1 MKTNEILARPAKI
14 LTPAQREFYFET
26 GYLLLP
32 GFISGEWLDRL
43 QSLTAELVE
52 ASRAVTKSDAKFVLE
67 AGHSAAS
74 PRLRRVTS
82 PVEHHP
88 TYWEFASSSPVTD
101 VAEDLLGPGVK
112 FHHSKLNFKAEG
124 GGVAVQWHQDFP
136 FMPHTNSSVLTIG
149 VYLADVDDS
158 MAPMAVVPG
167 SHRGELFPLYNDKAQ
182 WVGAIQ
188 PYDLRR
194 AGIDRAVPLL
204 GKAGS
209 VTVHNARVVHGSTD
223 NKSDRARPLLLNM
236 FSSADAVPISDNTIP
251 SRYHGCLVR
260 GQWPKWVELEPG
272 PVMVPPDSTT
282 RIGGIFAA
290 QQYASPDR
298 S

>member
-14 LTPAQREFYFET
+14 LTPAQREFYVDT

-43 QSLTAELVE
+43 QSLTTELVE

-124 GGVAVQWHQDFP
+124 GGVAVQWHHDFSLTT
-136 FMPHTNSSVLTIG
+136 HTNS
-149 VYLADVDDS
+149 
-158 MAPMAVVPG
+158 
-167 SHRGELFPLYNDKAQ
+167 
-182 WVGAIQ
+182 
-188 PYDLRR
+188 
-194 AGIDRAVPLL
+194 
-204 GKAGS
+204 
-209 VTVHNARVVHGSTD
+209 
-223 NKSDRARPLLLNM
+223 
-236 FSSADAVPISDNTIP
+236 
-251 SRYHGCLVR
+251 
-260 GQWPKWVELEPG
+260 
-272 PVMVPPDSTT
+272 
-282 RIGGIFAA
+282 
-290 QQYASPDR
+290 
-298 S
+298 